1 MVASDF
7 QRELMKEIE
16 QITSQVVYQK
26 ADGERR
32 NGVTAYMQQ
41 LPQVTEDEEDASAF
55 FPYAIVRLAS
65 GDTQDD
71 NDCWSIKTEILLGC
85 YDDVL
90 DICHAN
96 LPSETTHHAKLGS
109 SFGIS
114 IAVPCLIS
122 TNHDF
127 AIPVT
132 CLKWTNSCS
141 DMQAALTMS
150 RSVKSG
156 YDNLPIDGTPILIN
170 GESNETTVSASP
182 YPISP

>member
-85 YDDVL
+85 YDESTDSHGHLDVL
-90 DICHAN
+90 ETIQRICDRFAAKPLLAQKYYAGQHIQWALQDEDTYPYYFGGIEITFN
-96 LPSETTHHAKLGS
+96 LPKIGREDDYA
-109 SFGIS
+109 
-114 IAVPCLIS
+114 
-122 TNHDF
+122 
-127 AIPVT
+127 
-132 CLKWTNSCS
+132 
-141 DMQAALTMS
+141 
-150 RSVKSG
+150 
-156 YDNLPIDGTPILIN
+156 
-170 GESNETTVSASP
+170 
-182 YPISP
+182 